1 MAQLQEMNKPIRKNP
16 QKSNDRKK
24 QSKFDMPN
32 KSDQLSRKNPLINWN
47 TWVSIYLMK
56 QKEPPTCTTKT
67 TNIAFRQKTGEG
79 NCGHEMTQLS
89 IKITSH
95 SQEATIFQVSPIYIQ
110 LSEQISKLV
119 SPMYIQLSEQ
129 MSKYSII
136 SDFPCG
142 PLVKTSLFLCN

>member
-1 MAQLQEMNKPIRKNP
+1 MSVYLLNETERASRLYYKDHKHCLQTK
-16 QKSNDRKK
+16 DRGGK
-24 QSKFDMPN
+24 
-32 KSDQLSRKNPLINWN
+32 
-47 TWVSIYLMK
+47 
-56 QKEPPTCTTKT
+56 
-67 TNIAFRQKTGEG
+67 
-79 NCGHEMTQLS
+79 CGHEMTQLS

-142 PLVKTSLFLCN
+142 PLVKTSFFLCN